1 MLRRIIG
8 GLIAVAFAVAVPA
21 VAAASGP
28 ATGQHAAK
36 TVHVKVTLIGAQVGP
51 NENVYDVRG
60 PVPGAAVQFVKE
72 NSAGTGGTYTG
83 TTYNGLGTLVSAGTF
98 TNSTPDSHGL
108 ITINGSGHWVRGTGA
123 YKHVRGKF
131 TVSGTLNTANG
142 HLKVLLVGTE
152 TY

>member
-8 GLIAVAFAVAVPA
+8 GLVAVAFAIAVPA
-21 VAAASGP
+21 VAAASRP
-28 ATGQHAAK
+28 ATGHVAK
-36 TVHVKVTLIGAQVGP
+36 TVRVKFTLIGAQVGS
-51 NENVYDVRG
+51 NENVYEVRG

-72 NSAGTGGTYTG
+72 NSAGTGGTYKG
-83 TTYNGLGTLVSAGTF
+83 TSYNGLGTLVSAGAF
-98 TNSTPDSHGL
+98 TNSAPDSHG
-108 ITINGSGHWVRGTGA
+108 IVTISGSGHWVRGTGV

-142 HLKVLLVGTE
+142 HLKVVLVGTE